1 MTKIV
6 KSMVVP
12 AETIT
17 MTSLELV
24 LYINNTRK
32 EGESELRH
40 DHFLAKVPKVLGE
53 LAAPKFRGSY
63 KGKDGTPRPM
73 YRFPKREAC
82 LMAMSYSYELQ
93 AAVYDRMTALENAL
107 RDKQA
112 AALAE
117 EQDRIR
123 SRQIARLECPELTD
137 AIKRTREASGKKV
150 MFFHYSN
157 EFDMI
162 NRIALG
168 QTAKQFRAHHQLG
181 KDALM
186 RDHMS
191 VEQTKAIEHLQ
202 RVNTALVDAGLSAE
216 QRKGAL
222 EVIYKRDHEH
232 LMIAELIQQ
241 ESM

>member
-1 MTKIV
+1 MGKLV
-6 KSMVVP
+6 KFDLNAVQTISTIDLRAMVNAARAV
-12 AETIT
+12 AGEEEIRNDNFI
-17 MTSLELV
+17 LKVEDEL
-24 LYINNTRK
+24 
-32 EGESELRH
+32 EGELNLPEK
-40 DHFLAKVPKVLGE
+40 KVNSG
-53 LAAPKFRGSY
+53 RG
-63 KGKDGTPRPM
+63 RPSVF
-73 YRFPKREAC
+73 YT
-82 LMAMSYSYELQ
+82 L
-93 AAVYDRMTALENAL
+93 TI
-107 RDKQA
+107 KQA
-112 AALAE
+112 LLVAMRESKAVRRAVADRLEELEDIHRAKAAAE
-117 EQDRIR
+117 QERIR
-123 SRQIARLECPELTD
+123 ARQRARLECPELTD
-137 AIKRTREASGKKV
+137 AIKRSREAQGKKV

-222 EVIYKRDHEH
+222 EVIYTRDHEH

>member
-12 AETIT
+12 AETIS
-17 MTSLELV
+17 MTSIELV
-24 LYINNTRK
+24 EFINASRDV
-32 EGESELRH
+32 GDAVLAH
-40 DHFLAKVPKVLGE
+40 ADFLKKVPLVLRGGE
-53 LAAPKFRGSY
+53 GNFSCTY
-63 KGKDGTPRPM
+63 KDAQNKARPM

-112 AALAE
+112 SAIAE

-232 LMIAELIQQ
+232 RMIAELIQQ

>member
-1 MTKIV
+1 MSKLLKHQTATTV
-6 KSMVVP
+6 L
-12 AETIT
+12 ET
-17 MTSLELV
+17 MTSLEIAALTGKGHRNVLADCRVLAEFYAETYCAEKSAQWITGTKYKDSTGRSLPCFALSKQASLDLV
-24 LYINNTRK
+24 TGYSLAHRHAVNKRWQ
-32 EGESELRH
+32 ELETK
-40 DHFLAKVPKVLGE
+40 LA
-53 LAAPKFRGSY
+53 
-63 KGKDGTPRPM
+63 
-73 YRFPKREAC
+73 
-82 LMAMSYSYELQ
+82 ELQ
-93 AAVYDRMTALENAL
+93 RS
-107 RDKQA
+107 
-112 AALAE
+112 
-117 EQDRIR
+117 EQERIR
-123 SRQIARLECPELTD
+123 ARQRARLECPELTD
-137 AIKRTREASGKKV
+137 AIKRSREAQDKKV

-186 RDHMS
+186 RDHLS
-191 VEQTKAIEHLQ
+191 IEQIKAIEHLQ

-222 EVIYKRDHEH
+222 EVICKRDHEH

>member
-1 MTKIV
+1 MSKVV
-6 KSMVVP
+6 KFDLNAVQTISTVDLRTMVNAARTLAGENDIRNDDFIAKV
-12 AETIT
+12 ED
-17 MTSLELV
+17 EL
-24 LYINNTRK
+24 
-32 EGESELRH
+32 EGEIEGAKFSH
-40 DHFLAKVPKVLGE
+40 LAPRTK
-53 LAAPKFRGSY
+53 
-63 KGKDGTPRPM
+63 TPM
-73 YRFPKREAC
+73 DAYN
-82 LMAMSYSYELQ
+82 L
-93 AAVYDRMTALENAL
+93 TI
-107 RDKQA
+107 KQA
-112 AALAE
+112 LLVAMRESKAVRRAVADRLEELEDIHRAKAAAE
-117 EQDRIR
+117 QERIR
-123 SRQIARLECPELTD
+123 ARQRARLECPELTD
-137 AIKRTREASGKKV
+137 AIKRSREAQGKKV